1 MGDPIVDTMS
11 YVETV
16 EGVTLHKMVNNSWET
31 VDETCRLDVMF
42 DTAQNMHYV
51 AAQTPSGKF
60 PIRTYITQDIS
71 VQYVVTDNQFHTWWI
86 PDENNSLQAW
96 SLMFASPQDATT
108 FHSAITKAGVGEAN
122 VAGTSTD
129 SSKPAE
135 STSLAVDFAAMK
147 GELTNL
153 RKDLLI
159 QFKKDLETAKEEIMT
174 ALRK

>member
-86 PDENNSLQAW
+86 PDENNS
-96 SLMFASPQDATT
+96 
-108 FHSAITKAGVGEAN
+108 
-122 VAGTSTD
+122 TD

>member
-1 MGDPIVDTMS
+1 MS

-31 VDETCRLDVMF
+31 IDETCRLDVML

-71 VQYVVTDNQFHTWWI
+71 VQYVATDNQFHTWWI
-86 PDENNSLQAW
+86 PDENNALQAW

-108 FHSAITKAGVGEAN
+108 FHSAITKAGVGESQPNASSS
-122 VAGTSTD
+122 AGATAAS
-129 SSKPAE
+129 E

-153 RKDLLI
+153 RKDLLV